1 MLYINNFCHF
11 DIKPQNIL
19 IFYDNILKLTDFGL
33 LKNLEKIKFDNE
45 SIKVRGGTNG
55 YLSPEAIFNDFKINI
70 NQTIKQDFFALGA
83 TIYYL
88 KYDKMMLENTKIID
102 SLMTANDIIE
112 LLEKKI
118 DEIKSTKLANK
129 DFINLLCSLIN
140 YNPEER
146 PEFES
151 LYRNKWLN
159 GYRDEITNLINI
171 YQTDSN
177 KLLIELNKSDFII
190 KKREYLKEKKIKKN
204 KNNNNYINRK
214 NKFVFKMK

>member
-1 MLYINNFCHF
+1 MIL
-11 DIKPQNIL
+11 QN
-19 IFYDNILKLTDFGL
+19 YQK
-33 LKNLEKIKFDNE
+33 
-45 SIKVRGGTNG
+45 
-55 YLSPEAIFNDFKINI
+55 
-70 NQTIKQDFFALGA
+70 
-83 TIYYL
+83 
-88 KYDKMMLENTKIID
+88 
-102 SLMTANDIIE
+102 
-112 LLEKKI
+112 KKI

-159 GYRDEITNLINI
+159 GNRDEITNLISI
-171 YQTDSN
+171 YQTDLN

-204 KNNNNYINRK
+204 KNNNNNYINRK
-214 NKFVFKMK
+214 NKFVFKTK